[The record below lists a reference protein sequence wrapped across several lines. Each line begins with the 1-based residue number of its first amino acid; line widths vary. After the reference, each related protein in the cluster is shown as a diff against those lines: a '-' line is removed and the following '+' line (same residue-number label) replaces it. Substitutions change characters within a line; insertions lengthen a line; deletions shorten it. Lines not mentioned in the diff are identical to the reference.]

1 MMKETLSQYVQR
13 IIKQKDLSLSDIER
27 NCEKEMT
34 ASYIGKVANGVVT
47 NLSVEKIIALAKG
60 LDVDPYE
67 IFAVSYGV
75 PPGDP
80 NRPDAFVLMDIM
92 QKLLGDPQLMEAV
105 NFLVKL
111 TPEQRKIFAKFIE
124 RIAKKKTKSKKKNS

>member
-13 IIKQKDLSLSDIER
+13 IMKQKDLGLTDIER
-27 NCEKEMT
+27 NCNKEMT
-34 ASYIGKVANGVVT
+34 ASYIGKVASGSVT
-47 NLSVEKIIALAKG
+47 NLSVEKIVALAKG

-80 NRPDAFVLMDIM
+80 HRPDAYVLIDIM
-92 QKLLGDPQLMEAV
+92 QKLLADPELMEAV
-105 NFLVKL
+105 NYLVNL
-111 TPEQRKIFAKFIE
+111 SVEQRKVFAKFIE
-124 RIAKKKTKSKKKNS
+124 RIAKKKTKSKKKNT